1 MFKKTTSALLIKV
14 IGQLLNLLAI
24 FTPKKAAK
32 IGIDI
37 FSKPQKGK
45 VSPNQNSFLS
55 SAEINILNF
64 QGNDIMA
71 YHWPGE
77 NGCVLLAHG
86 WESNSTRWEK
96 LVARLQEKNIG
107 SVALDAPAHG
117 ASGGRSFQA
126 ILYANFINVVA
137 QHYQVNAM
145 VGHSVGGMACAFAT
159 QYPGSPQLN
168 KLVLLGAPNNFTGV
182 LKRYSNLLGYSSRL
196 REVLNHEVFRRFG
209 SPPETFSTQRYLN
222 NPEVTTLIIHDVN
235 DKIIP
240 YTDAEEIVMN
250 VAGVKLISTKGF
262 GHGLKHPEVVSEIV
276 SYICN

>member
-1 MFKKTTSALLIKV
+1 MFKKKTSTLLIKV

-24 FTPKKAAK
+24 FNPKKADK

-64 QGNDIMA
+64 QSYDIMA

-86 WESNSTRWEK
+86 WESNSIRWEK
-96 LVARLQEKNIG
+96 LVASLQEKNIG

-117 ASGGRSFQA
+117 ASGGSSFQA
-126 ILYANFINVVA
+126 ILYANFIHVVA
-137 QHYQVNAM
+137 KHYQVNAM

-159 QYPGSPQLN
+159 QYLRSSQLN
-168 KLVLLGAPNNFTGV
+168 KLILLGAPNNFTGV
-182 LKRYSNLLGYSSRL
+182 LKRYSNLLDYSNRL
-196 REVLNHEVFRRFG
+196 RKALNSEVFRRFG
-209 SPPETFSTQRYLN
+209 SPPETFSTEKYLN
-222 NPEVTTLIIHDVN
+222 NPEVETLIIHDVN

-240 YTDAEEIVMN
+240 HSDAEEIAKN
-250 VAGVKLISTKGF
+250 GTGVRILSTKGF